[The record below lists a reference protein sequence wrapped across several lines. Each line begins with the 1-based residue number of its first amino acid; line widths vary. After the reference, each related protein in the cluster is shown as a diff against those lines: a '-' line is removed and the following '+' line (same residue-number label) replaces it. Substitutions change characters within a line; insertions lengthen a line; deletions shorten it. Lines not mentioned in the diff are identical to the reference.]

1 MWWSQDLNSAVLK
14 YVRSVCLLCW
24 HIIPQCPHHVQPQK
38 QKHCKTHT
46 IEPGIWHLSWALA
59 WGYLES
65 THLILTLKVPW
76 PRLVLLLKDFR
87 ITFFKVYLF
96 ESQNYT
102 HTRTHRARV
111 GANER
116 ESFYMLIHTQ
126 MTAVARAIIWRNHLM
141 LLCLNMYVSSLSSR
155 GFLDFS
161 CQKNQV
167 KAR

>member
-76 PRLVLLLKDFR
+76 PRLVCFWKISGLLSLKFIYLKVR
-87 ITFFKVYLF
+87 I
-96 ESQNYT
+96 
-102 HTRTHRARV
+102 R
-111 GANER
+111 ER
-116 ESFYMLIHTQ
+116 QRGIFHMLIHFPR
-126 MTAVARAIIWRNHLM
+126 ADPGARSFIG
-141 LLCLNMYVSSLSSR
+141 VSPMCSR
-155 GFLDFS
+155 DSNSWTIFCCFSQATSRELDWKWGS
-161 CQKNQV
+161 WDINLDP
-167 KAR
+167 